1 MKTARNPLLLL
12 LTGTL
17 VACGGN
23 TNPTPTNTPPNL
35 SVKSEGRA
43 ITTSTYLRSG
53 SAVQVAVSDPDV
65 GGSITK
71 VIYTI
76 DGGTATSLTPA
87 SSITL
92 PLGNL
97 KGGQHE
103 LAVEATDNQN
113 ATTSVK
119 VPFLVDAAAPSISQ
133 LTLNGQAAAAT
144 TTYTVGDAVLL
155 DVTARDTRG
164 DAAGTTGPIAA
175 IRVYENGTLVKSGSG
190 ATLNVDL
197 SKATSGQARAAGT
210 SVITVEAED
219 SVGYVATRTLTLT
232 FNTSDNGGVVA
243 PTFTWLSPAS
253 DFVKGGGTVV
263 LRATATRNGQD
274 LSSQIVYTATCGS
287 ITGDIWTLGTNC
299 ADGSKQSVTATVTDG
314 GRSFSS
320 PAKVITVDA
329 SDPTVQITSPQQG
342 QTFTQNPIKISVT
355 GTDAVSGLDRI
366 LVEAS
371 KDGVTYTQ
379 IGVVTAASGDVVWAP
394 MNGTYTIRAT
404 ATDKTGRTNS
414 TTVSG
419 VRVNLTSSDT
429 TPPSVTLAPI
439 PATPQR
445 ATITVTATASDSDS
459 GVAKVDL
466 YDGGTLITSNATGIN
481 GKYTFSVDTTKLS
494 DGAHTLRAVAFDN
507 AGQSAETTANL
518 TVDNAAPVVNWISP
532 ADGAVTRGT
541 VILNATSNEGTVT
554 YTVDGSTITGNT
566 VTFQTDGT
574 HTITATAQDAAGN
587 RTTSTIKVTS
597 DATAPTAQITSPSS
611 GSTLTSN
618 PITISAAG
626 NDSGSGVS
634 SLEVFA
640 NGTSIG
646 TISGASGTVTWTPTS
661 GTYDLTVIA
670 TDRAGNKGV
679 ASAPVN
685 VTVKLATADT
695 TAPAFVGTATVQPA
709 PTATFS
715 RGVITLD
722 GFVKDPESGIS
733 QVALFNGGVRLN
745 ATPSLSLQPDGSTRY
760 ALTLDSKTLADGT
773 YTLTIQ
779 ATNGVGLVSNQ
790 DVSVKIDNTAPTLNW
805 NAPTTVGSAGTITL
819 NAITETG
826 ATITY
831 AASCGTVTG
840 TTWTYGDCQDG
851 TAATLTATAT
861 DAAGN
866 TTTQTR
872 TITVD
877 RTAPTVQI
885 TSPTQGQKVTQN
897 PITITVSGT
906 DNIAVERIDVLSGT
920 TRIGTVTGAQG
931 SVTWAAPNGNQT
943 LTARAYDRA
952 GNVTE
957 TQISF
962 TVALTTSD
970 TTAPTGTVTAPS
982 GDLRGQTTVSVT
994 ASDTDSGVATVSLYV
1009 DGLLSSTQTTGVA
1022 GTFTFPVDTTKL
1034 SDGNH
1039 AITAVITDNAGNTFA
1054 TPSVTARVNNAAP
1067 SVTISNP
1074 QNGALLG
1081 KNSDLTVKATGT
1093 DTTPG
1098 DALTYEYSVDGGAFS
1113 ATLPALP
1120 QQDGTHTIT
1129 VRATDKAGNMG
1140 TATSTY
1146 TYDGTAPTVQITS
1159 PTQGQKFTQNP
1170 ITIAVSGTDNVA
1182 VDHID
1187 VFDGT
1192 TKIGTVTGGQGSVTW
1207 AGSNGAHQLTAKGY
1221 DKAGNEATSS
1231 AVDVTLA
1238 LTTSDT
1244 TAPTGVVATPAGD
1257 LRGQSTVSVTASD
1270 ADSGVATVSLYVDGL
1285 LSSTQTTGVAGTF
1298 TFPVDTTKLS
1308 DGNHAITAVITDNAG
1323 NTFATP
1329 SVTARVNNAAPS
1341 VTISN
1346 PQNGALLG
1354 KNSDLTV
1361 KATGTDTTPGDA
1373 LTYEY
1378 SVDGGAFSATL
1389 PALPQ
1394 QDGTHTITVRATDK
1408 AGNMGTATSTYT
1420 YDGTA
1425 PTVQI
1430 TSPTQGQ
1437 KFTQNPITIAVSG
1450 TDNVAVDHIDVF
1462 DGTTKIGTV
1471 TGGQGSV
1478 TWAGSNGAHQ
1488 LTAKGYDKAGNEATS
1503 SAVNV
1508 TMDVPP
1514 ASSTIT
1520 ASAPTA
1526 NATNTYGTA
1535 PDPLYIL
1542 GLGTIAGSATSTPAT
1557 IVSAELLIDGQA
1569 SGTPTNT
1576 AGSVTF
1582 NFDFGKLN
1590 EGLHDI
1596 VLRWRD
1602 TANTVTDSAKLSV
1615 YIDKSAPTIIWNRPV
1630 AGSTINGVV
1639 TLDTTVT
1646 DTGAGFN
1653 ASAAQFYLDGDT
1665 TPLTDADANIPG
1677 FQFNTNG
1684 IVPGN
1689 HTLTEVVSDRL
1700 GNRAQQSI
1708 TVNTVTKP
1716 TVEITNSAD
1725 LKSGPLSGY
1734 VSINV
1739 DAKDQSGIKQVE
1751 LFANDVKVATLTSAP
1766 YNFALNTANYTNGPV
1781 TLFARATNNSTPNQ
1795 TTDTAHVTI
1804 TAFNRVAPVLAIA
1817 SPASGSTVTAPSL
1830 PIQLSINKKNS
1841 AFTVNGGTVKLD
1853 LLDYRGQQVDSKTV
1867 AVSDNVDGVYTSA
1880 AFDLA
1885 KLPADT
1891 YTIRASMTVVLD
1903 GTTTTTV
1910 EANSQITTN
1919 TTSVN
1924 PPAAVVRIPVTLANG
1939 SNATV
1944 VSGSGFLVNVSDDTG
1959 VQYVQVRFVNRD
1971 GTPLNNSYLLNQGFD
1986 TPPKY
1991 ADIVIPN
1998 LDIDGSQYVPDGQ
2011 YNIRVTVADTEGN
2024 RNIQEVPVTVNRS
2037 ATNNNNSYD
2046 QSVTASPSPA
2056 NTISG
2061 ALTYDSAEWKLT
2073 KVNNASRVVTLLYR
2087 DGKLI
2092 SSNFE
2097 VGVSGDQTLKYTFG
2111 DVGSYRVDWIVEDLT
2126 TGVVKYV
2133 TGTPV
2138 GVSRNP

>member
-1 MKTARNPLLLL
+1 MKSTTRNPLLLI

-23 TNPTPTNTPPNL
+23 SNPTPANTPPTV
-35 SVKSEGRA
+35 SVKSDGRA

-53 SAVQVAVSDPDV
+53 GTVQVAVSDPDV

-71 VIYTI
+71 VTYTI
-76 DGGTATSLTPA
+76 DGGAATTLTPA
-87 SSITL
+87 ASITL
-92 PLGNL
+92 PIGNL
-97 KGGQHE
+97 TGGQHE
-103 LAVEATDNQN
+103 LALSATDNQN
-113 ATTSVK
+113 ATTSIK
-119 VPFLVDAAAPSISQ
+119 VPFLIDAAAPIITQ
-133 LTLNGQAAAAT
+133 LNLNGQAADAAT
-144 TTYTVGDAVLL
+144 TYTIGDAVLL

-164 DAAGTTGPIAA
+164 DTAGTTGPITA
-175 IRVYENGTLVKSGSG
+175 IRVYENGTPVKSGSG

-219 SVGYVATRTLTLT
+219 SVGFVTTRTLTLT
-232 FNTSDNGGVVA
+232 FNAATDNGGVVA

-287 ITGDIWTLGTNC
+287 ITGDTWALGTNC

-320 PAKVITVDA
+320 PAKIVTVDA

-541 VILNATSNEGTVT
+541 VTLNATSNEGTVT

-597 DATAPTAQITSPSS
+597 DATAPTAQITSPTS

-670 TDRAGNKGV
+670 TDRAGNMGV

-733 QVALFNGGVRLN
+733 QVALFNGGVRLT

-819 NAITETG
+819 NATTDTG

-831 AASCGTVTG
+831 AASCGTITG

-872 TITVD
+872 TMTVD

-970 TTAPTGTVTAPS
+970 TTAPTGAVTTPA

-1009 DGLLSSTQTTGVA
+1009 DGLLSSTQTTGIA
-1022 GTFTFPVDTTKL
+1022 GTYTFPVDTTKL

-1039 AITAVITDNAGNTFA
+1039 AITAVITDKAGNSTA

-1067 SVTISNP
+1067 TVTITNP

-1093 DTTPG
+1093 DSTPG
-1098 DALTYEYSVDGGAFS
+1098 DALTYEYSVDGGTFS

-1129 VRATDKAGNMG
+1129 VRATDKAGNTG

-1192 TKIGTVTGGQGSVTW
+1192 TKIGTVTGGQGTVTW

-1231 AVDVTLA
+1231 AVD
-1238 LTTSDT
+1238 
-1244 TAPTGVVATPAGD
+1244 
-1257 LRGQSTVSVTASD
+1257 
-1270 ADSGVATVSLYVDGL
+1270 
-1285 LSSTQTTGVAGTF
+1285 
-1298 TFPVDTTKLS
+1298 
-1308 DGNHAITAVITDNAG
+1308 
-1323 NTFATP
+1323 
-1329 SVTARVNNAAPS
+1329 
-1341 VTISN
+1341 
-1346 PQNGALLG
+1346 
-1354 KNSDLTV
+1354 
-1361 KATGTDTTPGDA
+1361 
-1373 LTYEY
+1373 
-1378 SVDGGAFSATL
+1378 
-1389 PALPQ
+1389 
-1394 QDGTHTITVRATDK
+1394 
-1408 AGNMGTATSTYT
+1408 
-1420 YDGTA
+1420 
-1425 PTVQI
+1425 
-1430 TSPTQGQ
+1430 
-1437 KFTQNPITIAVSG
+1437 
-1450 TDNVAVDHIDVF
+1450 
-1462 DGTTKIGTV
+1462 
-1471 TGGQGSV
+1471 
-1478 TWAGSNGAHQ
+1478 
-1488 LTAKGYDKAGNEATS
+1488 
-1503 SAVNV
+1503 V

-1725 LKSGPLSGY
+1725 LKSGLLSGY

-1795 TTDTAHVTI
+1795 TTDTAPVTI

-1817 SPASGSTVTAPSL
+1817 SPASGSSVTSPSL
-1830 PIQLSINKKNS
+1830 PVQLSINKKNS

-1903 GTTTTTV
+1903 GTITTTTTV
-1910 EANSQITTN
+1910 EATSQITTN
-1919 TTSVN
+1919 TASVN

-1939 SNATV
+1939 TNATV

-1959 VQYVQVRFVNRD
+1959 VQYVQVRFVNKD

-1998 LDIDGSQYVPDGQ
+1998 LDIDGSQYVPDGE
-2011 YNIRVTVADTEGN
+2011 YNIRVTVADTTGN
-2024 RNIQEVPVTVNRS
+2024 RNIQEVPVTVDRS
-2037 ATNNNNSYD
+2037 ASNNPSTNTYS
-2046 QSVTASPSPA
+2046 QSVVTTPLTAKA
-2056 NTISG
+2056 TSG
-2061 ALTYDSAEWKLT
+2061 ALTYDNATWTLT
-2073 KVNNASRVVTLLYR
+2073 GVNNASRVAAVIYK
-2087 DGKLI
+2087 DGKVI
-2092 SSNFE
+2092 GTRVE
-2097 VGVSGDQTLKYTFG
+2097 VGVTGNQSVNYTFG
-2111 DVGSYRVDWIVEDLT
+2111 DVGSYEVAWIVEDLT

-2133 TGTPV
+2133 TGTAV

>member
-1 MKTARNPLLLL
+1 MKSTTRNPLLLI

-23 TNPTPTNTPPNL
+23 SNPTPANTPPTV
-35 SVKSEGRA
+35 SVKSDGRA

-53 SAVQVAVSDPDV
+53 GTVQVAVSDPDV

-71 VIYTI
+71 VTYTI
-76 DGGTATSLTPA
+76 DGGTATTLTPA
-87 SSITL
+87 ASITL
-92 PLGNL
+92 PIGNL
-97 KGGQHE
+97 TGGQHE
-103 LAVEATDNQN
+103 LALSATDNQN
-113 ATTSVK
+113 ATTSIK
-119 VPFLVDAAAPSISQ
+119 VPFLIDAAAPIITQ
-133 LTLNGQAAAAT
+133 LNLNGQAADAT
-144 TTYTVGDAVLL
+144 TTYTIGDAVLL

-164 DAAGTTGPIAA
+164 DTAGTTGPITA

-219 SVGYVATRTLTLT
+219 SVGFVTTRTLTLT
-232 FNTSDNGGVVA
+232 FNAATDNGGVVA

-287 ITGDIWTLGTNC
+287 ITGDTWTLDTNC

-320 PAKVITVDA
+320 PAKIVTVDA

-445 ATITVTATASDSDS
+445 ATITVTATAIDSDS

-541 VILNATSNEGTVT
+541 VTLNATSNEGTVT

-733 QVALFNGGVRLN
+733 QVALFNGGVRLT

-773 YTLTIQ
+773 YTLTVQ

-819 NAITETG
+819 NATTETG

-831 AASCGTVTG
+831 AASCGTITG

-885 TSPTQGQKVTQN
+885 TSPTQGQKFTQN
-897 PITITVSGT
+897 PITIAVSGT
-906 DNIAVERIDVLSGT
+906 DNVAVDHIDVFDGT
-920 TRIGTVTGAQG
+920 TKIGTVTGGQG
-931 SVTWAAPNGNQT
+931 TVTWAAPNGNQT

-970 TTAPTGTVTAPS
+970 TTAPTGAVTTPA

-1009 DGLLSSTQTTGVA
+1009 DGLLSSTQTTGIA
-1022 GTFTFPVDTTKL
+1022 GTYTFPVDTTKL
-1034 SDGNH
+1034 SEGQH

-1067 SVTISNP
+1067 TVTITNP

-1081 KNSDLTVKATGT
+1081 GASDAAVKAIAS
-1093 DTTPG
+1093 DPTPG
-1098 DALTYEYSVDGGAFS
+1098 DTITLEYSVDSGAFS
-1113 ATLPALP
+1113 TSVPTLPK
-1120 QQDGTHTIT
+1120 QDGTHTVT
-1129 VRATDKAGNMG
+1129 VRAVDAAGNSS
-1140 TATSTY
+1140 TATTTY

-1159 PTQGQKFTQNP
+1159 PTQGQLLTSAP
-1170 ITIAVSGTDNVA
+1170 VTISVIGQDGGTGLASINVYA
-1182 VDHID
+1182 N
-1187 VFDGT
+1187 DGT
-1192 TKIGTVTGGQGSVTW
+1192 SPDELIGTLRGNGSVTWYPRKTDGTPYTIRAVATDRAGNPSIDTTSPGATVTGVRVKTASTITVTGGPTFSLPNADPKGGLHT
-1207 AGSNGAHQLTAKGY
+1207 ANGRTYVRGPLVVNATATT
-1221 DKAGNEATSS
+1221 DATMTQ
-1231 AVDVTLA
+1231 ADLQADGQTLQ
-1238 LTTSDT
+1238 TTT
-1244 TAPTGVVATPAGD
+1244 TTPA
-1257 LRGQSTVSVTASD
+1257 
-1270 ADSGVATVSLYVDGL
+1270 
-1285 LSSTQTTGVAGTF
+1285 
-1298 TFPVDTTKLS
+1298 
-1308 DGNHAITAVITDNAG
+1308 
-1323 NTFATP
+1323 
-1329 SVTARVNNAAPS
+1329 
-1341 VTISN
+1341 N
-1346 PQNGALLG
+1346 P
-1354 KNSDLTV
+1354 
-1361 KATGTDTTPGDA
+1361 
-1373 LTYEY
+1373 
-1378 SVDGGAFSATL
+1378 
-1389 PALPQ
+1389 
-1394 QDGTHTITVRATDK
+1394 
-1408 AGNMGTATSTYT
+1408 
-1420 YDGTA
+1420 
-1425 PTVQI
+1425 
-1430 TSPTQGQ
+1430 
-1437 KFTQNPITIAVSG
+1437 
-1450 TDNVAVDHIDVF
+1450 
-1462 DGTTKIGTV
+1462 
-1471 TGGQGSV
+1471 
-1478 TWAGSNGAHQ
+1478 
-1488 LTAKGYDKAGNEATS
+1488 
-1503 SAVNV
+1503 
-1508 TMDVPP
+1508 
-1514 ASSTIT
+1514 
-1520 ASAPTA
+1520 
-1526 NATNTYGTA
+1526 
-1535 PDPLYIL
+1535 
-1542 GLGTIAGSATSTPAT
+1542 
-1557 IVSAELLIDGQA
+1557 
-1569 SGTPTNT
+1569 
-1576 AGSVTF
+1576 TF
-1582 NFDFGKLN
+1582 NFDFDALN
-1590 EGLHDI
+1590 EGLRDVAVRFTDSLGTVAATKTTVFVDKTAPIITWNTPLNGSLTNAPVTLNATATDSASGTNGTVTFTENGQPVTAPVSADGQHTVTATAIDNVGNVGTRNI
-1596 VLRWRD
+1596 TFTIDATAPEVIPALPDSPTNPQEFTTAPVTLTATATDALSGVTSIEVLVAPQGQPLTTLGRQSGSNYSAVYTPAQAGLYDVKYIARDAAGNSVTTSRLFRYSVTTPPVEKAPAPVLEVVGSGPYSGNMSVNVSGNFD
-1602 TANTVTDSAKLSV
+1602 TASQVDRMILQVTDSKGV
-1615 YIDKSAPTIIWNRPV
+1615 IDN
-1630 AGSTINGVV
+1630 STYV
-1639 TLDTTVT
+1639 TT
-1646 DTGAGFN
+1646 
-1653 ASAAQFYLDGDT
+1653 Q
-1665 TPLTDADANIPG
+1665 
-1677 FQFNTNG
+1677 
-1684 IVPGN
+1684 
-1689 HTLTEVVSDRL
+1689 
-1700 GNRAQQSI
+1700 
-1708 TVNTVTKP
+1708 
-1716 TVEITNSAD
+1716 
-1725 LKSGPLSGY
+1725 
-1734 VSINV
+1734 
-1739 DAKDQSGIKQVE
+1739 
-1751 LFANDVKVATLTSAP
+1751 
-1766 YNFALNTANYTNGPV
+1766 
-1781 TLFARATNNSTPNQ
+1781 ARATFSVDTTRFANGPLTLQVIAYTKSGLPGKSAETTVQVQNLTSPDFKVSSPSDGAVVTTPSVPVQ
-1795 TTDTAHVTI
+1795 ITLTKRSADYTI
-1804 TAFNRVAPVLAIA
+1804 TQ
-1817 SPASGSTVTAPSL
+1817 
-1830 PIQLSINKKNS
+1830 PIQ
-1841 AFTVNGGTVKLD
+1841 VD
-1853 LLDYRGQQVDSKTV
+1853 LLDYRGVRV
-1867 AVSDNVDGVYTSA
+1867 AGATLNPSDPATCSGNTESLTCNTSFDVA
-1880 AFDLA
+1880 A
-1885 KLPADT
+1885 LPADT
-1891 YTIRASMTVVLD
+1891 YLIRAR
-1903 GTTTTTV
+1903 TTV
-1910 EANSQITTN
+1910 QVDPAGANITRPLETSSRFTHN
-1919 TTSVN
+1919 TTSVL
-1924 PPAAVVRIPVTLANG
+1924 PPASTIRFPAITDLQKPGQLDSSSGLLVSVSDNTGVAVVEARVVGPFDATRPLTLNGTTQCDASVLVPGRSPVDVLMLNYGYNPAI
-1939 SNATV
+1939 
-1944 VSGSGFLVNVSDDTG
+1944 VSGDVV
-1959 VQYVQVRFVNRD
+1959 
-1971 GTPLNNSYLLNQGFD
+1971 LN
-1986 TPPKY
+1986 
-1991 ADIVIPN
+1991 N
-1998 LDIDGSQYVPDGQ
+1998 LDIDGSAYVPDNNVNER
-2011 YNIRVTVADTEGN
+2011 YDLRVTVQDTEGN
-2024 RNIQEVPVTVNRS
+2024 RNIQCIPVTINRAAIRAARPAYATATATTPTPPSTVTGELNYTTGTWSLSGMTNRS
-2037 ATNNNNSYD
+2037 RAAAVLYMNGVQKSVSFTND
-2046 QSVTASPSPA
+2046 VTGSVSSTVSFGEP
-2056 NTISG
+2056 G
-2061 ALTYDSAEWKLT
+2061 TYQ
-2073 KVNNASRVVTLLYR
+2073 VVWL
-2087 DGKLI
+2087 
-2092 SSNFE
+2092 
-2097 VGVSGDQTLKYTFG
+2097 
-2111 DVGSYRVDWIVEDLT
+2111 VEDMT
-2126 TGVVKYV
+2126 TGVVTSV
-2133 TGTPV
+2133 AGSTISV
-2138 GVSRNP
+2138 IRNP

>member
-745 ATPSLSLQPDGSTRY
+745 ATPSLSLQPDSSTRY

-994 ASDTDSGVATVSLYV
+994 ASDT
-1009 DGLLSSTQTTGVA
+1009 
-1022 GTFTFPVDTTKL
+1022 
-1034 SDGNH
+1034 
-1039 AITAVITDNAGNTFA
+1039 
-1054 TPSVTARVNNAAP
+1054 
-1067 SVTISNP
+1067 
-1074 QNGALLG
+1074 
-1081 KNSDLTVKATGT
+1081 
-1093 DTTPG
+1093 
-1098 DALTYEYSVDGGAFS
+1098 
-1113 ATLPALP
+1113 
-1120 QQDGTHTIT
+1120 
-1129 VRATDKAGNMG
+1129 
-1140 TATSTY
+1140 
-1146 TYDGTAPTVQITS
+1146 
-1159 PTQGQKFTQNP
+1159 
-1170 ITIAVSGTDNVA
+1170 
-1182 VDHID
+1182 
-1187 VFDGT
+1187 
-1192 TKIGTVTGGQGSVTW
+1192 
-1207 AGSNGAHQLTAKGY
+1207 
-1221 DKAGNEATSS
+1221 
-1231 AVDVTLA
+1231 
-1238 LTTSDT
+1238 
-1244 TAPTGVVATPAGD
+1244 
-1257 LRGQSTVSVTASD
+1257 
-1270 ADSGVATVSLYVDGL
+1270 DSGVATVSLYVDGL